1 MYSADVPA
9 DDRDDTEERIR
20 KLEAEVRLLQV
31 LLESAPDFITRISV
45 DGKFLYLNRLA
56 PGFRMEDVIGTSIDS
71 YVPEEYRGLAHTA
84 MSAARATRA
93 VQQYATVGKISAD
106 RVGHYLTRVSPVIE
120 NGEVTSLVLIATDVS
135 ALEEQR
141 ILLQIALDAGGLGIW
156 TYDPITDTGTWDDTA
171 RRIFGIQQGG
181 PPPTLAGVM
190 ALVHPEDREIV
201 QKELARLETV
211 DRYGPLEH
219 RLIRPSGEVRWVMAS
234 GLAVRDHTGRV
245 ANVVGSTQDV
255 TERRAFE
262 ARLLEAQKLESI
274 GRLAGGI
281 AHDFNNLLTA
291 ILGNLEFAQEAETL
305 EDARA
310 LLEPIRIAAER
321 SAALTAQLLA
331 FARRQVIEPKVL
343 DPNPLVRRLEG
354 LFQRAIAENIRTNYS
369 LTARGRVK
377 ADESQLEQVV
387 MNLVT
392 NARDAMPNGGELT
405 VETRDADVGA
415 ATTSEVPE
423 LSPGRYVVIRVT
435 DTGAGIA
442 PETLPHVFE
451 PFFTTRTGGTGLGL
465 ATCYG
470 IVKQSGG
477 HISVDSAL
485 GRGTTFEVY
494 LPRVDEEAA
503 SSLVFQ
509 PSPGTAS
516 GERVLIVE
524 DEAAV
529 RAVVERTLQKQGYH
543 VISVRTAEEALELSA
558 RGEAFDLLVT
568 DVVLPGING
577 RKLAQQLASRGR
589 SMRALFVS
597 GYTEDAIAQ
606 GGVLE
611 PGISFLQKPF
621 QRAELL
627 AAVRKL
633 LDLPK
638 P

>member
-1 MYSADVPA
+1 VPP
-9 DDRDDTEERIR
+9 DDTEERIR
-20 KLEAEVRLLQV
+20 ALEAEVRRLQA
-31 LLESAPDFITRISV
+31 LLESAPDFITRITV

-56 PGFRMEDVIGTSIDS
+56 PGFRMEDVVGTSVDN
-71 YVPEEYRGLAHTA
+71 YVPPEHRERAHAA
-84 MSAARATRA
+84 MSAARETQA
-93 VQQYATVGKISAD
+93 VQQYATVGRISVD
-106 RVGHYLTRVSPVIE
+106 RIGHYLTRVSPVIE
-120 NGEVTSLVLIATDVS
+120 DGEVTSLVLIATDVT

-156 TYDPITDTGTWDDTA
+156 TYDPNSGTGTWDETA
-171 RRIFGIQQGG
+171 RRIFGIPEGAPEPRLEQ
-181 PPPTLAGVM
+181 VM
-190 ALVHPEDREIV
+190 AMVHADDREAV
-201 QKELARLETV
+201 RKGLSQLETV
-211 DRYGPLEH
+211 DRYGPLQH
-219 RLIRPSGEVRWVMAS
+219 RIVRPSGEVRWVMAS
-234 GLAVRDHTGRV
+234 GLAVRDHAGRV
-245 ANVVGSTQDV
+245 ANVVGSTQDI
-255 TERRAFE
+255 TERRTLE

-291 ILGNLEFAQEAETL
+291 ILGNLEFAQEADSLDDT
-305 EDARA
+305 RA

-354 LFQRAIAENIRTNYS
+354 LFQRTIGENIRTHYS
-369 LTARGRVK
+369 LEARGRVK

-405 VETRDADVGA
+405 VETRDVELRAEQTAAQTDVA
-415 ATTSEVPE
+415 
-423 LSPGRYVVIRVT
+423 PGRYVMIGVS
-435 DTGAGIA
+435 DTGPGIA
-442 PETLPHVFE
+442 PDTLPHVFE
-451 PFFTTRTGGTGLGL
+451 PFFTTRAGGTGLGL

-477 HISVDSAL
+477 HIGVHSEL
-485 GRGTTFEVY
+485 GSGATFKVY
-494 LPRVDEEAA
+494 LPRADEEPGSSPISPPKPGAA
-503 SSLVFQ
+503 
-509 PSPGTAS
+509 A

-529 RAVVERTLQKQGYH
+529 RAVVERTLRKQGYH
-543 VISVRTAEEALELSA
+543 VMSVGTAEEALELSA
-558 RGEAFDLLVT
+558 RSAPFDLLVT
-568 DVVLPGING
+568 DVVLPGMNG
-577 RKLAQQLASRGR
+577 RQLAQQLASHGR
-589 SMRALFVS
+589 PIRALFVS
-597 GYTEDAIAQ
+597 GYSEDAIVR

-633 LDLPK
+633 LELPK
-638 P
+638 T

>member
-1 MYSADVPA
+1 VPL
-9 DDRDDTEERIR
+9 DDTEERIR
-20 KLEAEVRLLQV
+20 ALEAEVRRLQA
-31 LLESAPDFITRISV
+31 LLESAPDFITRITV

-56 PGFRMEDVIGTSIDS
+56 PGFRMEDVVGTSVDN
-71 YVPEEYRGLAHTA
+71 YVPPEHRERAHAA
-84 MSAARATRA
+84 MIAARETQA
-93 VQQYATVGKISAD
+93 VQQYATVGRISAD
-106 RVGHYLTRVSPVIE
+106 RIGHYLTRVSPVIE
-120 NGEVTSLVLIATDVS
+120 DGEVTSLVMIATDVT

-156 TYDPITDTGTWDDTA
+156 TYDPSAGTGTWDETA
-171 RRIFGIQQGG
+171 RRIFGIPEGAPEPRLEQ
-181 PPPTLAGVM
+181 VM
-190 ALVHPEDREIV
+190 AMVHADDREAV
-201 QKELARLETV
+201 S
-211 DRYGPLEH
+211 RYGPLQH
-219 RLIRPSGEVRWVMAS
+219 RIVRPSGEVRWVMAS
-234 GLAVRDHTGRV
+234 GLAVRDHAGRV
-245 ANVVGSTQDV
+245 ANVVGSTQDI
-255 TERRAFE
+255 TERRALE

-291 ILGNLEFAQEAETL
+291 ILGNLEFAQEADSLDDT
-305 EDARA
+305 RA

-354 LFQRAIAENIRTNYS
+354 LFQRTIGENIRTHYS
-369 LTARGRVK
+369 LEARGRVK

-405 VETRDADVGA
+405 VETRDVELRAEQTAAQTDVA
-415 ATTSEVPE
+415 
-423 LSPGRYVVIRVT
+423 PGRYLMIGVS
-435 DTGAGIA
+435 DTGPGIA
-442 PETLPHVFE
+442 PDTLPHVFE
-451 PFFTTRTGGTGLGL
+451 PFFTTRAGGTGLGL

-477 HISVDSAL
+477 HIGVDSEL
-485 GRGTTFEVY
+485 GRGAIFKVY
-494 LPRVDEEAA
+494 LPRVDEEPA
-503 SSLVFQ
+503 SSLLSL
-509 PSPGTAS
+509 PKPGAAA

-529 RAVVERTLQKQGYH
+529 RAVVERTLRKQGYQ
-543 VISVRTAEEALELSA
+543 VMSVGTAEEALELSA
-558 RGEAFDLLVT
+558 RSAPFDLLVT
-568 DVVLPGING
+568 DVVLPGMNG
-577 RKLAQQLASRGR
+577 RKLAQQLASQGR
-589 SMRALFVS
+589 PIRALFVS
-597 GYTEDAIAQ
+597 GYSEDAIVQ

-638 P
+638 T